1 MYALLFLPILH
12 EVHWGTCPF
21 LQEELLRIIMH
32 EKSILTL
39 EYPKILAK
47 VAKEAAFSAS
57 KELVMELLP
66 SPDIDEARRRLAYT
80 TEAYHLLDLQADA
93 SVRGA
98 HDIRVQLVRAER
110 EGVLTATDLLQ
121 VLTTTQSAIHVSR
134 LLGKLDAEDFP
145 LLHTLGADIPQRPQ
159 IVRRIEETISE
170 DGEVRD
176 TASATLQ
183 KLRFDIRGA
192 NQRLHER
199 LRTLVNDFGNAL
211 QEHIITIRNDRYVVP
226 VKAENRSQVR
236 GIVHDQSSSGATVY
250 VEPMVVVE
258 LNNKLRQL
266 QIEERQEIERILR
279 VLSMEIGHEA
289 ETLKVAVELLAEFDL
304 HLAKA
309 RYGRMT
315 RSSAPVLNDVG
326 RINLRDARHPLLT
339 GNVVPINFHL
349 GRDFFMVVITGP
361 NTGGKTVAL
370 KTVGLLTLMA
380 QAGMHIP
387 AEESSEVAV
396 FEDIF
401 ADIGDEQSIEQS
413 LSTFSSHLSRIIEI
427 LRHIEAEQQR
437 GTPDI
442 RGKLSEELVS
452 RQAKQG
458 SRVLVLLDELGA
470 GTDPSEGSA
479 LARAILTFLLER
491 HITTVATTHYS
502 ELKAFAHEQPGVV
515 NASVEFNI
523 ETLSPTYRLS
533 IGLPGRS
540 NALAIANRLGLDE
553 RIIARGREFLGSAG
567 VRMENLLEGLQTER
581 KVVEDER
588 FHLNME
594 RTEAEYQ
601 RKQLEQERHQLEEQ
615 RVKILNEARAQA
627 SRELD
632 EVRIALSK
640 VKVDVSRV
648 NMTREH
654 LGESRQRVN
663 NLEERVSQLPTPR
676 RPNRKIEPQVQE
688 EKLEG
693 PLRIGDT
700 VRVLSFGQNAELLGL
715 SADRSEADVQM
726 GALRIRV
733 SVDNL
738 ERVSKRQASAE
749 ERERVQ
755 QPAVVV
761 PRYED
766 RPEVALQLDM
776 RGWRVDAALEE
787 LETYL
792 NDAAMSGVSSVRI
805 VHGKGTGALRAAV
818 RQQLAH
824 HPLVKSYTSP
834 PPNEGG
840 DGVTIVKLNS

>member
-1 MYALLFLPILH
+1 
-12 EVHWGTCPF
+12 
-21 LQEELLRIIMH
+21 MH

-57 KELVMELLP
+57 KELVLELMP

-98 HDIRVQLVRAER
+98 HDIRAQLARAAR
-110 EGVLTATDLLQ
+110 EGVLTPADLME
-121 VLTTTQSAIHVSR
+121 VLTTTQSALHVAR
-134 LLGKLDAEDFP
+134 LLAKLDVEDFP
-145 LLHTLGADIPQRPQ
+145 LLHRLGGDIPLRPQ

-170 DGEVRD
+170 EGEVRD
-176 TASATLQ
+176 TASPTLQ

-199 LRTLVNDFGNAL
+199 LRTLVNDFGSAL

-250 VEPMVVVE
+250 VEPLVVVE
-258 LNNKLRQL
+258 LNNRLRQL
-266 QIEERQEIERILR
+266 QIEERQEVERILR
-279 VLSMEIGHEA
+279 VLSLEIGHEA
-289 ETLKVAVELLAEFDL
+289 ETLKLAVELLAEFDL

-326 RINLRDARHPLLT
+326 RIDLRNARHPLLT
-339 GNVVPINFHL
+339 GKVVPISFHL

-387 AEESSEVAV
+387 VDESSEIAV
-396 FEDIF
+396 FEDVF

-427 LRHIEAEQQR
+427 LGQIEAEQER
-437 GTPDI
+437 GTPEI

-452 RQAKQG
+452 KGTKPA
-458 SRVLVLLDELGA
+458 RVLVLFDELGA

-479 LARAILTFLLER
+479 LARAILTFLQER

-540 NALAIANRLGLDE
+540 NALAIANRLGLDK
-553 RIIARGREFLGSAG
+553 RIIERGREFLGSEG
-567 VRMENLLEGLQTER
+567 VRMENLLEGLQSER
-581 KVVEDER
+581 KGVEDER

-601 RKQLEQERHQLEEQ
+601 RRQLEQERHQLEEQ
-615 RVKILNEARAQA
+615 RVKILNDARAQA

-632 EVRIALSK
+632 DVRTALSK

-648 NMTREH
+648 NMTRER
-654 LGESRQRVN
+654 LGESRQHVN
-663 NLEERVSQLPTPR
+663 SLEEKVAQIPLPR
-676 RPNRKIEPQVQE
+676 RPSKKVETPQE

-700 VRVLSFGQNAELLGL
+700 VRILSFGQNAELLGL

-726 GALRIRV
+726 GALRTRV

-738 ERVSKRQASAE
+738 ERVSKRQASVE
-749 ERERVQ
+749 ERERERGVQ
-755 QPAVVV
+755 PSVVV

-766 RPEVALQLDM
+766 RPEVAMQLDM

-805 VHGKGTGALRAAV
+805 VHGKGTGALRSAV

-840 DGVTIVKLNS
+840 DGVTIVKLSV